1 MKTSKIAFAT
11 ASALLLT
18 TAFSSAQTTIGGNMR
33 VGYKATSSDLGAGVG
48 SNRGFTK
55 ETQINVANKGKLNI
69 GGLEY
74 AAGFSI
80 ELDGSDLNTTTTTT
94 SSKNNTANTII
105 PMMNIEG
112 DEKKLQAAATLQAL
126 TRGMIARK
134 SFNSIRKHTT
144 ASIII
149 QKTLVKWWIQ
159 KNNLNNNQISSV
171 NNRSYRDHHDD
182 YHDNHHGV

>member
-33 VGYKATSSDLGAGVG
+33 VGYKATSSDLGAGIG

-55 ETQINVANKGKLNI
+55 ETQINVANKGKLNV

-80 ELDGSDLNTTTTTT
+80 ELDGSDLNQ
-94 SSKNNTANTII
+94 
-105 PMMNIEG
+105 P
-112 DEKKLQAAATLQAL
+112 AA
-126 TRGMIARK
+126 G
-134 SFNSIRKHTT
+134 T
-144 ASIII
+144 ASAFGKAHYENNYIDIINSLSLELGGPRFDSDL
-149 QKTLVKWWIQ
+149 KVTP
-159 KNNLNNNQISSV
+159 
-171 NNRSYRDHHDD
+171 
-182 YHDNHHGV
+182 